1 MAGSILTPSKAFDKN
16 GKPYS
21 RFRMKPPCGT
31 NAGYDYHRRQALE
44 DPCDPCRQAMSLHW
58 QIQRLKRGVQINAL
72 RNKRAPQANARR
84 RAAKKN
90 AEYAPFTDGEMFD
103 LWGYLCHICGIEV
116 DPSIPQRDEF
126 GNYNLQALHR
136 DHVVALSRGGA
147 HKVENVRPAHAACN
161 IRKSTKEW
169 TDELQEQLAKL
180 AETNLPREEQP

>member
-1 MAGSILTPSKAFDKN
+1 LAGSILSIRSHDKN

-44 DPCDPCRQAMSLHW
+44 DPCDPCREAMSLHW
-58 QIQRLKRGVQINAL
+58 QIQRLTRGAEINERRRL
-72 RNKRAPQANARR
+72 RAGGAYARR
-84 RAAKKN
+84 KAAKLN
-90 AEYAPFTDGEMFD
+90 AEIVPFTDEEMFAM
-103 LWGYLCHICGIEV
+103 WGYLCHICEIEV
-116 DPSIPQRDEF
+116 DITIPRLDDA

-147 HKVENVRPAHAACN
+147 HKVENVRPAHAVCN

-169 TDELQEQLAKL
+169 TDELQEKLAKL
-180 AETNLPREEQP
+180 AQS

>member
-1 MAGSILTPSKAFDKN
+1 MSRNSDKT
-16 GKPYS
+16 GKPYQ
-21 RFRMKPPCGT
+21 RFKTPPPCGT
-31 NAGYDYHRRQALE
+31 NAGYDYHRRQLLE
-44 DPCDPCRQAMSLHW
+44 DPCDPCREAMSLHW
-58 QIQRLKRGVQINAL
+58 QIKRIVRKEEINSL
-72 RNKRAPQANARR
+72 RRIRAGGANARR

-90 AEYAPFTDGEMFD
+90 AEVVPFTDEEMFD

-116 DPSIPQRDEF
+116 DPSIPQRDEN

-169 TDELQEQLAKL
+169 TDELQEKL
-180 AETNLPREEQP
+180 ARLAQS